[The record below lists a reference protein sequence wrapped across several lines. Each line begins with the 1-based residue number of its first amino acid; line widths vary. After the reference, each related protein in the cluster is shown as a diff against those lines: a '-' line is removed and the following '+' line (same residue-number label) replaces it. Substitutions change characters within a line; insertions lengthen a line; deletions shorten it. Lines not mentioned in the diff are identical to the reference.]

1 MKSLPGTSSVH
12 VKTAITPNFCT
23 GTWACWT
30 IRYCSRHS
38 SVRCSALS
46 VTCNSRMHF
55 IEFDSNKLWC
65 KFNTAEWKA
74 RVENPDHHKAIS
86 FDCTLPFQSA
96 PSSFLLESN
105 KDQNVWNYV
114 SRIVFGG
121 SSNAYGPRQLDDP
134 WRPVPFAPTLRRC
147 FPVPASGWFI
157 WLERCIQRKSFAQ
170 TNKVFSDKMTR
181 NDRNTSG
188 HVIHTMAFIANNDKF
203 TRCWLYHL
211 ECTHHITEIMK
222 KNIWKL
228 CLGSLSIQRRAN
240 LMSQTKWYRL
250 TIVWFILKQHVVSG
264 KHSPWKTSQPL
275 TTYFLTFAVGPKK
288 GTCIMCSLSELK
300 WPGTFYLLS
309 VKNAE

>member
-114 SRIVFGG
+114 LRIVFGG

-222 KNIWKL
+222 KYIWKL
-228 CLGSLSIQRRAN
+228 CLGSLSIQRRAVTN
-240 LMSQTKWYRL
+240 KMISFDNCL
-250 TIVWFILKQHVVSG
+250 VHFE
-264 KHSPWKTSQPL
+264 
-275 TTYFLTFAVGPKK
+275 TTCCIWETF
-288 GTCIMCSLSELK
+288 T
-300 WPGTFYLLS
+300 
-309 VKNAE
+309 VKNVPTTNHIFSYICRWSQKRYMYHVFYVRIESCDLVHFICYP